1 MNDFEKTEKLV
12 EKAGVSYTDAKRA
25 LDEANGDILDA
36 MIILEKEG
44 KVQSPKS
51 STYSTKYEEQSQY
64 VSVPKQV
71 ERQRM
76 EDEESTGTK
85 VKRGISKIWHFLS
98 SNYLS
103 IKKKNGELVANL
115 PLWGAAL
122 LLILGWSVIL
132 VLVVISLFFGFTY
145 SFKGEADLGIAN
157 KAMNTAS
164 AAAEKVKE
172 EYHKL

>member
-44 KVQSPKS
+44 KVQSPEN
-51 STYSTKYEEQSQY
+51 STYSTKYEEQTQY

-145 SFKGEADLGIAN
+145 SFKGEADLEIAN

>member
-44 KVQSPKS
+44 KVQSPEN
-51 STYSTKYEEQSQY
+51 STYSTKYEEQAQY

-85 VKRGISKIWHFLS
+85 MKRGISKIWHFLS

-132 VLVVISLFFGFTY
+132 VVVVISLFFGFTY